1 MKWYERT
8 RHKMSP
14 QTASVIGWAGSF
26 GSLII
31 AVIVMGAGSSSGMT
45 RESAGTVLL
54 IGFLVAAVFV
64 AFWFAFGKCYEC
76 GRMPRPF
83 ETFCA
88 GCGARL
94 DKSKAQMEAE
104 ASKEPGA
111 EPSAVLAEAEKN
123 GRDLT
128 ETMVSSEDIFDGVVL
143 HVFKDT
149 VSLPDGRTSTREFL
163 RHLGAVC
170 VVPVTADGR
179 IVVERQYRYAVGQTM
194 VEIPAGK
201 LDYKGEDRLE
211 AAKRE
216 LREETGYTADR
227 WTHLGEYLTA
237 PAFSDEKISMYLA
250 EGLHKG
256 DQDLDD
262 DEFLDVVEVPLEELV
277 ADVMAGRIT
286 DAKTQTGILKAA
298 MILDGRRKIDE

>member
-1 MKWYERT
+1 MKWHERI
-8 RHKMSP
+8 RYKMSP
-14 QTASVIGWAGSF
+14 QTCSIIGWAGF
-26 GSLII
+26 FAALFI
-31 AVIVMGAGSSSGMT
+31 AIIVMGKGASNGMT
-45 RESAGTVLL
+45 RETGAVVLVAGLL
-54 IGFLVAAVFV
+54 IAGLFA
-64 AFWFAFGKCYEC
+64 AFWFAFGRCYEC

-94 DKSKAQMEAE
+94 DRSKAEAE
-104 ASKEPGA
+104 ALKEQSA
-111 EPSAVLAEAEKN
+111 KPSEALAEAERN

-128 ETMVSSEDIFDGVVL
+128 ETMVFSEDIFDGVVL
-143 HVFKDT
+143 HLFRDT
-149 VSLPDGRTSTREFL
+149 IKLPDGNTSTREFL

-170 VVPVTADGR
+170 VVPVTDDGK

-216 LREETGYTADR
+216 LREETGYTAER
-227 WTHLGEYLTA
+227 WTDLGTYLTA
-237 PAFSDEKISMYLA
+237 PAFSDEKISMYMA

-256 DQDLDD
+256 EQDLDD
-262 DEFLDVVEVPLEELV
+262 DEFLDVAEVPLEELV
-277 ADVMAGRIT
+277 SDVMAGRIT

-298 MILDGRRKIDE
+298 RMLGSRGK

>member
-1 MKWYERT
+1 MKWHERI
-8 RHKMSP
+8 RYKMSP
-14 QTASVIGWAGSF
+14 QTCSIIGWAGF
-26 GSLII
+26 FAALFI
-31 AVIVMGAGSSSGMT
+31 AIIVMGKGASDGMT
-45 RESAGTVLL
+45 REAGSVVLVVGLL
-54 IGFLVAAVFV
+54 IAGLFA
-64 AFWFAFGKCYEC
+64 AFWFAFGRCYEC

-94 DKSKAQMEAE
+94 DRSKAESEAL
-104 ASKEPGA
+104 KEQYQ
-111 EPSAVLAEAEKN
+111 EPSEALAEAERN

-143 HVFKDT
+143 HLFRDT
-149 VSLPDGRTSTREFL
+149 VKLPDGNTSTREFL

-170 VVPVTADGR
+170 VVPVTDDGK

-216 LREETGYTADR
+216 LREETGYTAER
-227 WTHLGEYLTA
+227 WTDLGTYLTA
-237 PAFSDEKISMYLA
+237 PAFSDEKISMYMA

-256 DQDLDD
+256 EQDLDD
-262 DEFLDVVEVPLEELV
+262 DEFLDVAEVPLDELV

-298 MILDGRRKIDE
+298 RILGSRGK

>member
-1 MKWYERT
+1 MKWHERI
-8 RHKMSP
+8 RYKMSP
-14 QTASVIGWAGSF
+14 QTGSVIGWAGF
-26 GSLII
+26 FAALFI
-31 AVIVMGAGSSSGMT
+31 AIIVMGKGASNGMT
-45 RESAGTVLL
+45 RETGAVVLV
-54 IGFLVAAVFV
+54 IGFLIAGLFA
-64 AFWFAFGKCYEC
+64 AFWFAFGRCYEC

-94 DKSKAQMEAE
+94 DRSKAEAE
-104 ASKEPGA
+104 ALKDQST
-111 EPSAVLAEAEKN
+111 EPSEALAEAERN

-128 ETMVSSEDIFDGVVL
+128 ERQLSSEDIFDGIVL
-143 HVFKDT
+143 HLCRDKI
-149 VSLPDGRTSTREFL
+149 SLPNGNEAVREYL
-163 RHLGAVC
+163 KHLGAVC
-170 VVPVTADGR
+170 VVPVTDDGK

-216 LREETGYTADR
+216 LREETGYTAER
-227 WTHLGEYLTA
+227 WTDLGTYLTA
-237 PAFSDEKISMYLA
+237 PAFSDEKISMYMA

-256 DQDLDD
+256 EQDLDD
-262 DEFLDVVEVPLEELV
+262 DEFLDVAEVPLDELV

-298 MILDGRRKIDE
+298 RILGSRGK

>member
-1 MKWYERT
+1 MKWHERI
-8 RHKMSP
+8 RYKMSP
-14 QTASVIGWAGSF
+14 QTGSIIGWAGF
-26 GSLII
+26 FAALFI
-31 AVIVMGAGSSSGMT
+31 AIIVMGKGASNGMT
-45 RESAGTVLL
+45 RETGAVVLVAGLL
-54 IGFLVAAVFV
+54 IAGLFA
-64 AFWFAFGKCYEC
+64 AFWFVFGRCYEC
-76 GRMPRPF
+76 GRMPRPS

-88 GCGARL
+88 RCGARL
-94 DKSKAQMEAE
+94 DRSKAEAE
-104 ASKEPGA
+104 ALKEQSR
-111 EPSAVLAEAEKN
+111 EPSEALAEAERN

-143 HVFKDT
+143 HLFRDT
-149 VSLPDGRTSTREFL
+149 IKLPDGNTSTREFL

-170 VVPVTADGR
+170 VVPVTDDGK

-227 WTHLGEYLTA
+227 WTDLGTYLTA
-237 PAFSDEKISMYLA
+237 PAFSDEKISMYMA

-256 DQDLDD
+256 EQDLDD
-262 DEFLDVVEVPLEELV
+262 DEFLDVAEVPLDELV

-298 MILDGRRKIDE
+298 RVISGRRKRDE

>member
-1 MKWYERT
+1 
-8 RHKMSP
+8 
-14 QTASVIGWAGSF
+14 
-26 GSLII
+26 
-31 AVIVMGAGSSSGMT
+31 
-45 RESAGTVLL
+45 
-54 IGFLVAAVFV
+54 
-64 AFWFAFGKCYEC
+64 
-76 GRMPRPF
+76 
-83 ETFCA
+83 
-88 GCGARL
+88 
-94 DKSKAQMEAE
+94 MEAE
-104 ASKEPGA
+104 TSKEPSAG
-111 EPSAVLAEAEKN
+111 PSEALAEAEKN

-128 ETMVSSEDIFDGVVL
+128 ETTVSSETIFDGVVL

-170 VVPVTADGR
+170 VVPVTADGK

-227 WTHLGEYLTA
+227 WTDLGTYLTA
-237 PAFSDEKISMYLA
+237 PAFSDENISMYMA

-298 MILDGRRKIDE
+298 AILNARL

>member
-1 MKWYERT
+1 MKWHERI
-8 RHKMSP
+8 RYKMSS
-14 QTASVIGWAGSF
+14 QTCSIIGWAGF
-26 GSLII
+26 FAALLIAI
-31 AVIVMGAGSSSGMT
+31 IVMGKGASNGMT
-45 RESAGTVLL
+45 RETGAVVLVAGLL
-54 IGFLVAAVFV
+54 IAGLFT
-64 AFWFAFGKCYEC
+64 AFWFAFGRCYEC

-94 DKSKAQMEAE
+94 DRSKAEAE
-104 ASKEPGA
+104 ALKEQSA
-111 EPSAVLAEAEKN
+111 KPSEALAEAERN

-128 ETMVSSEDIFDGVVL
+128 ETMVFSEDIFDGVVL
-143 HVFKDT
+143 HLFRDT
-149 VSLPDGRTSTREFL
+149 IKLPDGNTSTREFL

-170 VVPVTADGR
+170 VVPVTDDGK

-201 LDYKGEDRLE
+201 LDHKGEDRLE

-216 LREETGYTADR
+216 LREETGYTAER
-227 WTHLGEYLTA
+227 WTDLGTYLTA
-237 PAFSDEKISMYLA
+237 PAFSDEKISMYMA

-256 DQDLDD
+256 EQDLDD
-262 DEFLDVVEVPLEELV
+262 DEFLDVAEVPLEELV
-277 ADVMAGRIT
+277 SDVMAGRIT

-298 MILDGRRKIDE
+298 RILGSRGK